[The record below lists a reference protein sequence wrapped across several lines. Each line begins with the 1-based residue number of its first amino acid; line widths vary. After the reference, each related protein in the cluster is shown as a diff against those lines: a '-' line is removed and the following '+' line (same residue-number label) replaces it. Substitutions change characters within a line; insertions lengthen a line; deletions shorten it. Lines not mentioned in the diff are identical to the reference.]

1 MSFFAL
7 FKFCSSIVI
16 AKESQSF
23 ELFLMKKNL
32 LLSALAIALILVNP
46 IFGQSKETA
55 QVILNNHWVKKY
67 KKLKN
72 DLEDKA
78 GFVKTAENIS
88 AAEKENIKE
97 AYQTTSK
104 MLDSWLD
111 HLLATIEKKDG
122 PFMQQLSE
130 GNMDPELK
138 EELLEIFAYYSS
150 EFQVMYEEVTGQN
163 TKMVISHSKLMSDNV
178 PSGDQASWNAT
189 PEKILKEYLISNV
202 KQPLRPAPWNA
213 LF

>member
-1 MSFFAL
+1 
-7 FKFCSSIVI
+7 
-16 AKESQSF
+16 
-23 ELFLMKKNL
+23 MKNNL

-88 AAEKENIKE
+88 SSEKENIKE
-97 AYQTTSK
+97 AYQITSK

-111 HLLATIEKKDG
+111 HLLTKIEKKDG
-122 PFMQQLSE
+122 PFLQELSQ
-130 GNMDPELK
+130 GQMDPELK
-138 EELLEIFAYYSS
+138 EELLEIFAFYSS
-150 EFQVMYEEVTGQN
+150 EFQVLYEEVTGQN
-163 TKMVISHSKLMSDNV
+163 TKMVLSHSKLMSDNES
-178 PSGDQASWNAT
+178 SGDQFSWNAT
-189 PEKILKEYLISNV
+189 AENILKEYLISNV
-202 KQPLRPAPWNA
+202 KQPLRPADWNA